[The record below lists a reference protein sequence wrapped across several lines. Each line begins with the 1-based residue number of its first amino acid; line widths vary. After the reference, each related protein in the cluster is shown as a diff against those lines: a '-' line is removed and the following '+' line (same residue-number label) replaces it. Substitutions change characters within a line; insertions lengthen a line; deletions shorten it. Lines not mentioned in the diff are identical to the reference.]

1 MTKKT
6 FTNASKVV
14 DKSLNVKIHIR
25 LCTIVKSFPS
35 CGICI
40 PRYICT
46 GFKCMCVHL
55 CIIINFVSLAHTNPH
70 AGNSFWFTR
79 LPNTVG

>member
-1 MTKKT
+1 MTKET
-6 FTNASKVV
+6 FAKASKVV
-14 DKSLNVKIHIR
+14 DKSSNVKIHIR
-25 LCTIVKSFPS
+25 LCTIVKSFPP

-55 CIIINFVSLAHTNPH
+55 PWPLCTIISFLSLAHTNPH
-70 AGNSFWFTR
+70 AGNSLYST
-79 LPNTVG
+79 